1 MKRVRIRKPLFGAFL
16 YLLFLLWFSAGRARS
31 AQSGRTGLWR
41 CFAVIVEMG
50 LGPIFIFRPMNL
62 SGAAR
67 CGEHSAHAGAQVLVV
82 MASKQ
87 ERLTDLIAPVVA
99 SLDCELWGLEYLTQ
113 GRYTT
118 LRIFIDGPQGVSLD
132 DCEKVSRQISAVL
145 DVEDPIDG
153 EYTLEVS
160 SPGLDRPLYTEAQY
174 ARYIGETV
182 SLRMRIA
189 QAGRR
194 RFKGVI
200 SAVENGELV
209 LAFDNQTVRLHIDAI
224 DKGNLVPRYEDILRE
239 HAAGADE

>member
-1 MKRVRIRKPLFGAFL
+1 
-16 YLLFLLWFSAGRARS
+16 
-31 AQSGRTGLWR
+31 
-41 CFAVIVEMG
+41 
-50 LGPIFIFRPMNL
+50 
-62 SGAAR
+62 
-67 CGEHSAHAGAQVLVV
+67 

-87 ERLTDLIAPVVA
+87 ERLTDLITPVVV
-99 SLDCELWGLEYLTQ
+99 SLGCELWGLEYLTQ

-118 LRIFIDGPQGVSLD
+118 LRIFIDGPNGVSLD
-132 DCEKVSRQISAVL
+132 DCEKVSRQISSVL

-189 QAGRR
+189 RDGRR

-200 SAVENGELV
+200 NKVENGNLLLQV
-209 LAFDNQTVRLHIDAI
+209 DNQEVTLLIDTI
-224 DKGNLVPRYEDILRE
+224 DKGNLLPRYDDILRE
-239 HAAGADE
+239 HDANSEQE